1 MTLTVRSYTLAPTG
15 IEYPD
20 PSHEHDRRI
29 LNRIFSGRIKEARML
44 RARHYS
50 SETTQT
56 PWGQFTEAT
65 FAWVEEDFLKAAQ
78 LARQCAATALQAGL
92 AEPTEPVAIR
102 LAASAMEI
110 EGCSLRR
117 CEQYDSAERIH
128 RVAYELRHEYGRGAE
143 QVESAISLGT
153 CRQWAGDLAYAQ
165 QWLRRAADLP
175 PDSPACARQS
185 AWANVRLS
193 MLLSEQ
199 AHHDDAIQAA
209 RKAHEILRAYFP
221 GQHFAW
227 VANLHLTEAM
237 IRQVEVNFEHHD
249 ASNSFMLIGEILT
262 QNRKELEA
270 FGACVA
276 NDLDWCDQQLDF
288 LLRLQASMA

>member
-1 MTLTVRSYTLAPTG
+1 
-15 IEYPD
+15 
-20 PSHEHDRRI
+20 
-29 LNRIFSGRIKEARML
+29 ML

-56 PWGQFTEAT
+56 PWEQFTDAA
-65 FAWVEEDFLKAAQ
+65 FAWVEEDFPKAAQ

-92 AEPTEPVAIR
+92 AEPTQSVAIR
-102 LAASAMEI
+102 VAASAMEI

-117 CEQYDSAERIH
+117 CEQYDSADRIH
-128 RVAYELRHEYGRGAE
+128 RVAYELRREHGRGAE
-143 QVESAISLGT
+143 QAESAISLGT
-153 CRQWAGDLAYAQ
+153 CHQWAGDLAHAQ

-175 PDSPACARQS
+175 PDTPACARQT
-185 AWANVRLS
+185 AWANLRLS

-199 AHHDDAIQAA
+199 AQHDDAIQAA
-209 RKAHEILRAYFP
+209 RKAHEILRGYFP
-221 GQHFAW
+221 GQYFSW

-237 IRQVEVNFEHHD
+237 IRKLQDNLEHHD
-249 ASNSFMLIGEILT
+249 VSNSFVLIGEILT

-270 FGACVA
+270 FGVCVA

-288 LLRLQASMA
+288 LFRLQASLA